1 MRVFLLLIAF
11 GAILGCA
18 NQQNTSNSRTSTST
32 QPTNIVKWEFEKET
46 DDFTE
51 KQTCVVR
58 HIKEYSSDIG
68 ISNRRVLS
76 ITGAPNQKSS
86 ALSITFDEKE
96 RVRAFDPDFGMINQ
110 GPYTPWPRLSQNADV
125 RVGDVVDQAF
135 LVRSNSEARDVYT
148 SGVWER
154 FTEFSLPGKLVF
166 EAGEGETLSVRIK
179 GTIYKAPLSKFQQ
192 FKGCLAG
199 ELQNL

>member
-1 MRVFLLLIAF
+1 LRVFLLLIVF
-11 GAILGCA
+11 GTTLGCA
-18 NQQNTSNSRTSTST
+18 NQQNSSNYRAAKSPPSTNT
-32 QPTNIVKWEFEKET
+32 VKWEFEKET

-51 KQTCVVR
+51 KKTCVVR

-76 ITGAPNQKSS
+76 IKGIPGQMSS
-86 ALSITFDEKE
+86 TLSLTFDEKE

-125 RVGDVVDQAF
+125 RVGDIVDEAF
-135 LVRSNSEARDVYT
+135 LIRSNSEARDVYT

-154 FTEFSLPGKLVF
+154 FTEFSLPGNLVF
-166 EAGEGETLSVRIK
+166 DANEGEILSVRIK
-179 GTIYKAPLSKFQQ
+179 GIVYKAPLSKFEQ
-192 FKGCLAG
+192 FKGCLVG
-199 ELQNL
+199 E